1 MARSKNDPFLTNASS
16 GPWDRPHGAPGA
28 RLVAVLDES
37 GDGLG
42 LKLIAN
48 KSRAAKLNEINELAV
63 TDEDAA
69 PGTVVERA
77 AYLAFVEFT
86 SAGML
91 IEGDRVE
98 VNGETIGEIA
108 GFDEAAMP
116 NHQTIVLRK
125 AERTTGLERGYRLDD
140 TITFVPVF
148 TPVPFKASG

>member
-1 MARSKNDPFLTNASS
+1 MAPSKRDPFLTGASS

-42 LKLIAN
+42 LKLISN
-48 KSRAAKLNEINELAV
+48 KSRAAQVYEISELAV

-69 PGTVVERA
+69 PGATVEHA

-98 VNGETIGEIA
+98 VNGDTIGEIA

-116 NHQTIVLRK
+116 NHQTIVLRA
-125 AERTTGLERGYRLDD
+125 AERTTGRQRGYRLGDAV
-140 TITFVPVF
+140 TFVPVF
-148 TPVPFKASG
+148 SPV